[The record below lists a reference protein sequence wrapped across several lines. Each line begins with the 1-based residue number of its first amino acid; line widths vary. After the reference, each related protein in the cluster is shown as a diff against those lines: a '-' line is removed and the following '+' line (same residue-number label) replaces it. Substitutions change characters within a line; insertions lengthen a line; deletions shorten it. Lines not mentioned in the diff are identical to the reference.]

1 VTGSRLGPRALVVVE
16 GGGLSFFARQK
27 GFTKMSSKKKT
38 YNTVRSWHADPDMWL
53 ELRRRAAYR
62 NETLQS
68 LLNHGLALLLD
79 ELPKPPDSFQLEEDL
94 K

>member
-1 VTGSRLGPRALVVVE
+1 M
-16 GGGLSFFARQK
+16 ARK
-27 GFTKMSSKKKT
+27 MTK
-38 YNTVRSWHADPDMWL
+38 YNTVRSWHADPALWH

-79 ELPKPPDSFQLEEDL
+79 ELPKPPDNFQLEEDL